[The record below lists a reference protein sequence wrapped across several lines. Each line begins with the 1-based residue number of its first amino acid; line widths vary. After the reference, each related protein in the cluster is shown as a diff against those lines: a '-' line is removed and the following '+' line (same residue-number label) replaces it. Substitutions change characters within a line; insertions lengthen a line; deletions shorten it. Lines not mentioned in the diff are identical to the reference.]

1 MNIKAKSNLAVDLSN
16 RVISNH
22 TPNYYILFIVGMLLL
37 SFSSSPDSGGVIS
50 YGTPF
55 LLFAA
60 LLFIPVFLNNLSSV
74 GLQFLLWPT
83 LFVAFMFFT
92 SFLAVSP
99 LASIVRAATN
109 LVGYF
114 MFLGLIAASMRHRVS
129 VDSIARVLLVSGG
142 VLALYFLLNMVG
154 QSFVLGFRSVIL
166 ERYVGGAMSLPWG
179 ASNTIA
185 QVLLLSV
192 GSYLA
197 LDSKKK
203 TDVIWLL
210 LVSFAIL
217 FTFSRSVS
225 LLLVCM
231 LYIIMGFRRFTLLVF
246 LSAIIAFIYMLFQS
260 GGSVGYDTFISSRL
274 NVEDM
279 QSGNGRLDTAIEK
292 LSYFVQHPF
301 EPIGYYSSIYDF
313 TLSAHNYWI
322 TTLVEQSF
330 FSVIISLLFFCSVGR
345 MALIVSR
352 KVFYGFLVVMFG
364 LMVEDPNFVQPYI
377 ISFWVYFAVLVSRG
391 LERKEFLGVENE
403 Q

>member
-1 MNIKAKSNLAVDLSN
+1 MSIEVRNYSGIKVGSSAMSA
-16 RVISNH
+16 R
-22 TPNYYILFIVGMLLL
+22 TPNYFALFVVGMLLL
-37 SFSSSPDSGGVIS
+37 NFSSSPDSGGVIS

-55 LLFAA
+55 LLCAA
-60 LLFIPVFLNNLSSV
+60 FLCIPVFFNNLRKV

-99 LASIVRAATN
+99 LASLVRAAAN
-109 LVGYF
+109 LVGYL
-114 MFLGLIAASMRHRVS
+114 MFLGLVAATMRHRVA
-129 VDSIARVLLVSGG
+129 VDSIARVLLMSGA

-154 QSFVLGFRSVIL
+154 QSFVFGFRAVIL

-197 LDSKKK
+197 IDNKRKLD
-203 TDVIWLL
+203 VVCLL
-210 LVSFAIL
+210 LISCAIL
-217 FTFSRSVS
+217 FTFSRSVT

-231 LYIIMGFRRFTLLVF
+231 LYIILGFRRFAVLIVLGAIAVF
-246 LSAIIAFIYMLFQS
+246 VYAMFQS
-260 GGSVGYDTFISSRL
+260 GGSMEYDTFLSSRL
-274 NVEDM
+274 SVENM
-279 QSGNGRLDTAIEK
+279 QSGNGRLDTAFEK
-292 LSYFVQHPF
+292 LSYFIDHPF
-301 EPIGYYSSIYDF
+301 EPIGYYSSIYNF

-330 FSVIISLLFFCSVGR
+330 LSVMISFLFFCSVGR
-345 MALIVSR
+345 MALAASR
-352 KVFYGFLVVMFG
+352 KVFYAFLVIMFG

-391 LERKEFLGVENE
+391 LERKEFESLRNE
-403 Q
+403 